1 MASVEVLDRTDKN
14 AVMALP
20 EESEVLS
27 WVDSLSNWGRWGD
40 DDELGTLNLITPDV
54 RRRAAAAVE
63 EGISVSCAWDV
74 PAGPVGIE
82 GVVTAVPSLA
92 GTKFGYSTEQITAL
106 TVHGVASTH
115 LDALCHIFWDGQMY
129 NGRSSDLVSADGGA
143 AQLPITVARDG
154 VITRGVLLDVAAA
167 RNVPWLEPGE
177 GVFPDYLEAAES
189 RQGVRVEPGDAVL
202 LRTGFGRYRRE
213 TGWLPGD
220 LESGASQPGW
230 HAASLPWLRERE
242 VSLIGCDSAN
252 DATPSGYPAILLPV
266 HVVGLVAMGLWLMDN
281 CDLEGL
287 SATAARLSR
296 WDFQLAVCPLTLAGL
311 TSSPVNPIA
320 TF

>member
-1 MASVEVLDRTDKN
+1 M
-14 AVMALP
+14 
-20 EESEVLS
+20 
-27 WVDSLSNWGRWGD
+27 
-40 DDELGTLNLITPDV
+40 
-54 RRRAAAAVE
+54 
-63 EGISVSCAWDV
+63 
-74 PAGPVGIE
+74 
-82 GVVTAVPSLA
+82 PSLA

-106 TVHGVASTH
+106 TVHGLASTH
-115 LDALCHIFWDGQMY
+115 LDALCHVFWDGRMY

-143 AQLPITVARDG
+143 TQLPITVARDG

-177 GVFPDYLEAAES
+177 GVFPDELEAAES
-189 RQGVRVEPGDAVL
+189 RQGVSVESGDAVL

-213 TGWLPGD
+213 TGWLPGAEGGD
-220 LESGASQPGW
+220 SQPGW

-242 VSLIGCDSAN
+242 VSLIGCDTGN
-252 DATPSGYPAILLPV
+252 DAMPSGYPAILLPV
-266 HVVGLVAMGLWLMDN
+266 HVVALVAMGLWLMDN

-296 WDFQLAVCPLTLAGL
+296 WDFQLAVCPLTLARL

>member
-1 MASVEVLDRTDKN
+1 
-14 AVMALP
+14 MALP
-20 EESEVLS
+20 EESEVLL

-40 DDELGTLNLITPDV
+40 DDQLGTLNLITPDV

-74 PAGPVGIE
+74 PSGPVGVE
-82 GVVTAVPSLA
+82 GVVTAIASLA
-92 GTKFGYSTEQITAL
+92 GTRFGYSTEQITAL
-106 TVHGVASTH
+106 TVHGVAWTH

-129 NGRSSDLVSADGGA
+129 NGRSSDLVSGDWGA
-143 AQLPITVARDG
+143 TQLPITVARDG
-154 VITRGVLLDVAAA
+154 VITTGVLLDVAAA
-167 RNVPWLEPGE
+167 RNVPWLQPGE
-177 GVFPDYLEAAES
+177 GVVPDDLEAAES
-189 RQGVRVEPGDAVL
+189 RQGVRVESGDAVL

-213 TGWLPGD
+213 TGWAPGD
-220 LESGASQPGW
+220 AESYSRQPGW

-242 VSLIGCDSAN
+242 VSLVGCDSAN
-252 DATPSGYPAILLPV
+252 DATPSGYSEILLPV

-311 TSSPVNPIA
+311 TSSLVNPIG

>member
-1 MASVEVLDRTDKN
+1 M
-14 AVMALP
+14 
-20 EESEVLS
+20 
-27 WVDSLSNWGRWGD
+27 
-40 DDELGTLNLITPDV
+40 
-54 RRRAAAAVE
+54 
-63 EGISVSCAWDV
+63 SCAWDV
-74 PAGPVGIE
+74 PNGPAGVE
-82 GVVTAVPSLA
+82 RVVTAVPSLA

-106 TVHGVASTH
+106 TVHGFASTH

-129 NGRSSDLVSADGGA
+129 NGRSSDLVSADEGA
-143 AQLPITVARDG
+143 TQLPITVARGG

-167 RNVPWLEPGE
+167 RNVPWLQPGE
-177 GVFPDYLEAAES
+177 GVFPDDLEAAES
-189 RQGVRVEPGDAVL
+189 RQRVRVESGDAVL

-220 LESGASQPGW
+220 AESGASQPGW

-242 VSLIGCDSAN
+242 VSLIACDTAN
-252 DATPSGYPAILLPV
+252 DVTPSGYPAIPLPV
-266 HVVGLVAMGLWLMDN
+266 HLVALVAMGLWLMDN

-287 SATAARLSR
+287 SATAAGLSR

-311 TSSPVNPIA
+311 TSSLVNPIA

>member
-1 MASVEVLDRTDKN
+1 
-14 AVMALP
+14 MALP
-20 EESEVLS
+20 EESEVLL

-40 DDELGTLNLITPDV
+40 DDQLGTLNLITPDV

-74 PAGPVGIE
+74 PSGPVGVE
-82 GVVTAVPSLA
+82 GVVTAIASLA
-92 GTKFGYSTEQITAL
+92 GTRFGYSTEQITAL
-106 TVHGVASTH
+106 TVHGVAWTH

-129 NGRSSDLVSADGGA
+129 NGRSSDLVSGDWGA
-143 AQLPITVARDG
+143 TQLPITVARDG
-154 VITRGVLLDVAAA
+154 IITRGVLLDVAAA
-167 RNVPWLEPGE
+167 RNVPWLQPGE
-177 GVFPDYLEAAES
+177 GVVPDDLEAAES
-189 RQGVRVEPGDAVL
+189 RQGVRVESGDAVL

-213 TGWLPGD
+213 TGWAPGD
-220 LESGASQPGW
+220 AESYSRQPGW

-242 VSLIGCDSAN
+242 VSLVGCDSAN
-252 DATPSGYPAILLPV
+252 DATPSGYSEILLPV

-311 TSSPVNPIA
+311 TSSLVNPIG

>member
-1 MASVEVLDRTDKN
+1 MS
-14 AVMALP
+14 LP

-27 WVDSLSNWGRWGD
+27 WIDRLSNWGRWGGD
-40 DDELGTLNLITPDV
+40 DQLGTLNLITPEV

-63 EGISVSCAWDV
+63 EGISVSCARDV
-74 PAGPVGIE
+74 ATGPVGVE
-82 GVVTAVPSLA
+82 AAVTAVPSLA

-115 LDALCHIFWDGQMY
+115 LDALCHVFWDGQMY
-129 NGRSSDLVSADGGA
+129 NGRSSDLVSADEGA
-143 AQLPITVARDG
+143 TQLPITVARDG
-154 VITRGVLLDVAAA
+154 IITRGVLLDVAAA

-177 GVFPDYLEAAES
+177 GVFPDDIEAAEA
-189 RQGVRVEPGDAVL
+189 RQGVRVESGDAVL

-213 TGWLPGD
+213 TGWVPGD
-220 LESGASQPGW
+220 LESHSKQPGW

-242 VSLIGCDSAN
+242 VSLIGSDTAN
-252 DATPSGYPAILLPV
+252 DAMPSGYSAIPLPV
-266 HVVGLVAMGLWLMDN
+266 HVVALVAMGLWLMDN
-281 CDLEGL
+281 CDLEVL
-287 SATAARLSR
+287 SATTAQLSR
-296 WDFQLAVCPLTLAGL
+296 WYFQLAVCPLTLAGL